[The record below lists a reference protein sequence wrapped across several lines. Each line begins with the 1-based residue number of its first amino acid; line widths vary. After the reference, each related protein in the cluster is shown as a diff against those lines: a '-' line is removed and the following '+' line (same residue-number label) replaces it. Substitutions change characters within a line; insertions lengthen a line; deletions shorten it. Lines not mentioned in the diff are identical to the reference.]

1 MRDLP
6 LVLLTATISIYWLG
20 VGVMIVRVRRATRR
34 AAGPSPGPRVE
45 RLRERAGFM
54 WMIWVPLV
62 VAWIAIPYLALTRT
76 VGIFALPPFAT
87 DSGAYLVLR
96 SIAAMLALASL
107 AATVRCWVR
116 MGNNWR
122 MDVSVA
128 TKTELIT
135 DGPFRRIRHPIYAFS
150 ILLMLCSAAILP
162 ALPMLAV
169 AAVHFVLMNFK
180 ARDEERHLR
189 SVHGDAYQR
198 YVERTGRFF
207 PRFGP

>member
-6 LVLLTATISIYWLG
+6 LVLLTATISAYWLG
-20 VGVMIVRVRRATRR
+20 VGAMIVRVRHATRR
-34 AAGPSPGPRVE
+34 MAGAEPRIE

-54 WMIWVPLV
+54 WMVWMPLV
-62 VAWIAIPYLALTRT
+62 AAWIALPYLALTRT
-76 VGIFALPPFAT
+76 AGIFALPPSAT
-87 DSGAYLVLR
+87 NDGAYLALR
-96 SIAAMLALASL
+96 SIAALLALASL
-107 AATVRCWVR
+107 AATIRCWLR

-150 ILLMLCSAAILP
+150 ILLMLCSAAIAP
-162 ALPMLAV
+162 TVPMLAV
-169 AAVHFVLMNFK
+169 AAVHIALMNSK

-189 SVHGDAYQR
+189 SLHGDAYER

-207 PRFGP
+207 PRFGS